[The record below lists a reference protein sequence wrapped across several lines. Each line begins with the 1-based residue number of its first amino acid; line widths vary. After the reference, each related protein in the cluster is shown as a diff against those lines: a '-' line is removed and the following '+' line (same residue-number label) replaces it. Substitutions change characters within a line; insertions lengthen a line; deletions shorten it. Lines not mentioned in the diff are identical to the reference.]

1 MKQWNHH
8 QKGQG
13 NDTHD
18 YGAASRSQGAL
29 SFVSLFI
36 SNMGH
41 LMNIQKPSK
50 TKAVTAGL
58 FTTCWAPFNQ
68 LCLSERSPHC
78 KTLSIYLY
86 NEHLCRLSWCK
97 KDWTILDMSA
107 SL

>member
-41 LMNIQKPSK
+41 LMNIQKPK
-50 TKAVTAGL
+50 L
-58 FTTCWAPFNQ
+58 
-68 LCLSERSPHC
+68 
-78 KTLSIYLY
+78 
-86 NEHLCRLSWCK
+86 
-97 KDWTILDMSA
+97 
-107 SL
+107 